1 MSRNALAFGVA
12 ALVVAAGALGYVI
25 GHRTPAS
32 VFTVEP
38 GLVYATPTGGT
49 AYLGAN
55 QPLNR
60 QPRGFAYAYPAN
72 PVPWVDANGTTHE
85 GSARP
90 SCVPYY
96 HAVRVKSMEAV
107 IFPIAG
113 GGRQGTVL
121 WVHC

>member
-1 MSRNALAFGVA
+1 MGVFA
-12 ALVVAAGALGYVI
+12 ALVVAVGALGYAI
-25 GHRTPAS
+25 GHGNRGS

-60 QPRGFAYAYPAN
+60 QPRGFAYSYPGSN
-72 PVPWVDANGTTHE
+72 VPWVDANGTVNE
-85 GSARP
+85 GSPRP

-107 IFPIAG
+107 KFPIAG
-113 GGRQGTVL
+113 GYQGTVL
-121 WVHC
+121 WVRC

>member
-1 MSRNALAFGVA
+1 VIGV
-12 ALVVAAGALGYVI
+12 ALVVAVGALGYVV
-25 GHRTPAS
+25 GHSNRGS

-38 GLVYATPTGGT
+38 GLVYATPTEGT

-60 QPRGFAYAYPAN
+60 QPTGFAYFLP
-72 PVPWVDANGTTHE
+72 PDVHWIDANGTVQE
-85 GSARP
+85 GSNRP
-90 SCVPYY
+90 PCVPYY

-107 IFPIAG
+107 IFPIG
-113 GGRQGTVL
+113 GLYEGTVL